1 MLRVLNLGSDLSWLF
16 DVFPSFVLMRS
27 SQLSERYPAR
37 NYIIRVHVMV
47 VFPFTESFMDKIEIF
62 CLPLPTSY
70 HFFLLLLLFFFFI
83 LLVVLSSLGS
93 HGLATHV
100 INVA

>member
-1 MLRVLNLGSDLSWLF
+1 
-16 DVFPSFVLMRS
+16 
-27 SQLSERYPAR
+27 
-37 NYIIRVHVMV
+37 MV
-47 VFPFTESFMDKIEIF
+47 VFPFTESFMDTIEIF

-70 HFFLLLLLFFFFI
+70 HFFLLLLLLFFFFFI

-100 INVA
+100 INIA